1 MSFSTTAASSIS
13 ESSLSRSHIPDELA
27 GFSLIRVCRPDC
39 TVHSNCDNGG
49 KRPVSSVD
57 DIQSKSEVSQWVQ
70 EGGNAG
76 IVPKANDELAILD
89 IDSDQLAA
97 LASRY
102 LPETFTVE
110 TQSGFHRY
118 YRVPGWDR
126 NFGWGELGSIRANNW
141 MAVIPPSIHPTG
153 TRYTVDRK
161 SPIARISPRELE
173 LVVDKIQESQSESDS
188 RPHSSQIPTKSVGA
202 LDFIQSDSIRNRIER
217 YLHESNPDHSDRIWL
232 VGWLYHVPEN
242 PNLKEQDIV
251 DLIMQ
256 KAQWSNLNRDIV
268 EEQVDSVI
276 KSSG

>member
-1 MSFSTTAASSIS
+1 MSFSTTAVGSLS
-13 ESSLSRSHIPDELA
+13 ESSLSRSHIPEELA
-27 GFSLIRVCRPDC
+27 DFSLIRVCRPDC
-39 TVHSNCDNGG
+39 TVHTDCDNGG

-57 DIQSKSEVSQWVQ
+57 EIQPESEVSQWVQ

-89 IDSDQLAA
+89 IDSDQLAT
-97 LASRY
+97 LASKY

-110 TQSGFHRY
+110 TRSGFHRY

-141 MAVIPPSIHPTG
+141 MAVIPPSVHPSG
-153 TRYTVDRK
+153 AQYTVDRK

-173 LVVDKIQESQSESDS
+173 LVVDKIQETRSNSGSAPQ
-188 RPHSSQIPTKSVGA
+188 SSQLPTESVA
-202 LDFIQSDSIRNRIER
+202 PLDFIQSDSIRNRIER
-217 YLHESNPDHSDRIWL
+217 YLHESNPDHSDRMWL

-242 PNLKEQDIV
+242 PNLTKQDIV
-251 DLIMQ
+251 DLIMRN
-256 KAQWSNLNRDIV
+256 AQWSNLNHEIV
-268 EEQVDSVI
+268 EEQVGSVI